1 MRKRSLTSYLCAA
14 SVIALATSSGQA
26 AAETPRA
33 NGETLGIQN
42 YASTTGN
49 VHAIIAN
56 EKGFCEKYNFKC
68 EIRTINSTSLGLQA
82 LVGKTID
89 IAQGGA
95 DLVGAAAVAGAEVVI
110 VGTSMPA
117 SVLSISVRND
127 VPLPSRDTGYPGIMN
142 DFRGKRIGVSARGSS
157 SEKSFNALLKDVGL
171 KPEDVTYVAVG
182 APSTTYTAL
191 AVGKQIDAA
200 IMIQPLTQICRF
212 NNTCETILDM
222 TIGEGPKSLEATT
235 GANIVFT
242 ARKEMVESNPKL
254 MEAFYAAMT
263 DAAAWLHDPKNFEEL
278 VQIYTPMISFGD
290 MAGADEMRRNWI
302 KSVIPAYSKD
312 LKVKVSALQ
321 QLMDFSFE
329 NRIID
334 VKVEAKRVLW
344 DKAPQTP

>member
-1 MRKRSLTSYLCAA
+1 MNKRSFTFHLCAA
-14 SVIALATSSGQA
+14 SVIVLAASSGQA
-26 AAETPRA
+26 TAQTPRA
-33 NGETLGIQN
+33 NGETLVIQN
-42 YASTTGN
+42 YAGTTGN
-49 VHAIIAN
+49 MHAVIAK

-68 EIRTINSTSLGLQA
+68 EIRAINSTSLGLQA

-89 IAQGGA
+89 ITQTGA
-95 DLVGAAAVAGAEVVI
+95 DLVGAAVVAGAEVVI

-117 SVLSISVRND
+117 NVLSISVRND
-127 VPLPSRDTGYPGIMN
+127 VPMPSRDKGYPGIMN
-142 DFRGKRIGVSARGSS
+142 DFKGKRIGVSARGSS
-157 SEKSFNALLKDVGL
+157 SEKHFDALLKDAGL

-200 IMIQPLTQICRF
+200 IMIQPLKQICQF
-212 NNTCETILDM
+212 NKSCEPMIDL
-222 TIGEGPKSLEATT
+222 TIGEGPKSLEATI
-235 GANIVFT
+235 GANIVFS

-263 DAAAWLHDPKNFEEL
+263 DAAAWFHDPKNFDEL
-278 VQIYTPMISFGD
+278 VKVYTPMISFGD
-290 MAGADEMRRNWI
+290 MAGADEMRSNWI

-321 QLMDFSFE
+321 ELMDFSLK
-329 NRIID
+329 NKIID